1 MKTSGYESRCG
12 NCHAYMI
19 KSDLFCR
26 YCGTK
31 RGDGAFEPFDE
42 LEFVQYAYGP
52 PIKTVFKCN
61 ACGHSWEITVLG
73 GDKSKFCPQCG
84 KETVRAVEE
93 IGLDFDEKTVLFKRE
108 YPEQE
113 TEKGDDK

>member
-1 MKTSGYESRCG
+1 MKTSDYVERCG

-42 LEFVQYAYGP
+42 LEFVQYAYGRQSKQDSNVMP
-52 PIKTVFKCN
+52 VDTTGKQLYL
-61 ACGHSWEITVLG
+61 AAITPGFVRIAEKMPYRKL
-73 GDKSKFCPQCG
+73 
-84 KETVRAVEE
+84 KEQ
-93 IGLDFDEKTVLFKRE
+93 
-108 YPEQE
+108 Y
-113 TEKGDDK
+113 

>member
-1 MKTSGYESRCG
+1 MKTSDYESRCG

-52 PIKTVFKCN
+52 PIKTRFKFD
-61 ACGHSWEITVLG
+61 ACGHNWETTVFG
-73 GDKSKFCPQCG
+73 GDDSMFCPHCG
-84 KETVRAVEE
+84 KSALQKVERTILNFE
-93 IGLDFDEKTVLFKRE
+93 NAFSLPDEEDSV
-108 YPEQE
+108 PD
-113 TEKGDDK
+113 TE